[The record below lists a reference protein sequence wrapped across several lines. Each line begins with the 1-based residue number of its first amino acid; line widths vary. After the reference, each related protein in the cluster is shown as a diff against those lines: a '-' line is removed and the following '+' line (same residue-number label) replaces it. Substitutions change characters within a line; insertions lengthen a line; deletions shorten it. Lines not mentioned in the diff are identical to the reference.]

1 MQLPEERQRE
11 PTLCFHTLSIYL
23 CHLSFIDCLWI
34 TRLKLGGACHQCR
47 QAKRPASVPCMKACK
62 RLAVVASQSISTKP
76 DKLNCW
82 HYTRSLN
89 NVEVWWSG
97 KDGTKSWKGV
107 CVVIQYIISYTS
119 SYKLQVTVTVTWCGV
134 QNTAVTVISYTKFQP
149 EKSQNIWMK
158 LIPLLPLA
166 CWCKESL
173 QDGPQSLTRGHRL
186 LISEIE
192 LWMEP
197 TKTQRAKLMIQN
209 SWEYE

>member
-1 MQLPEERQRE
+1 MIVFVSESKNHKSSGQLTTWIWMVAQMQLPEERQRE

-119 SYKLQVTVTVTWCGV
+119 SYKLQVT
-134 QNTAVTVISYTKFQP
+134 SYSHSYMVRSA
-149 EKSQNIWMK
+149 EYSSNSNI
-158 LIPLLPLA
+158 I
-166 CWCKESL
+166 
-173 QDGPQSLTRGHRL
+173 
-186 LISEIE
+186 
-192 LWMEP
+192 
-197 TKTQRAKLMIQN
+197 
-209 SWEYE
+209 Y

>member
-1 MQLPEERQRE
+1 MERQRRNQILE
-11 PTLCFHTLSIYL
+11 RC
-23 CHLSFIDCLWI
+23 
-34 TRLKLGGACHQCR
+34 
-47 QAKRPASVPCMKACK
+47 
-62 RLAVVASQSISTKP
+62 
-76 DKLNCW
+76 
-82 HYTRSLN
+82 
-89 NVEVWWSG
+89 
-97 KDGTKSWKGV
+97 V
-107 CVVIQYIISYTS
+107 CVCCHTIQFKLIISYTS

-134 QNTAVTVISYTKFQP
+134 QNTAVISYTKFQP
-149 EKSQNIWMK
+149 GKSQNIWTN

-209 SWEYE
+209 SWDESSRVVMIYNLWYMIYDIWIYDSMKFYDFKF